1 MPDVV
6 IFLGPSLGPDEA
18 GGILP
23 GEYRPPIK
31 RGDLDGFTTRKPD
44 LVIII
49 DGLFLEQAAVGHKEI
64 LGLLRAGIPVIGSS
78 SMGALRA
85 AELEPFGM
93 IGIGEVFRRYR
104 DGIIESDDDV
114 ALICDPFTHQP
125 LSEALV
131 NITITLEAAV
141 SDGIITP
148 GEAAVIEKSAR
159 DRYYP
164 DRTWRNILLS
174 PPVPEETRERLA
186 GWIPDHRIDQKQ
198 QDAREALRH
207 GARLV
212 ADT

>member
-6 IFLGPSLGPDEA
+6 IFLGPSLEPDEA
-18 GGILP
+18 AGILP
-23 GEYRPPIK
+23 GDYRPPIK

-114 ALICDPFTHQP
+114 ALICDPVTHTA
-125 LSEALV
+125 LSDALV
-131 NITITLEAAV
+131 NITITMESAV
-141 SDGIITP
+141 SSGILSKE
-148 GEAAVIEKSAR
+148 EAEVIGKTAR
-159 DRYYP
+159 DLYYP
-164 DRTWRNILLS
+164 DRTWKRILKNAPIS
-174 PPVPEETRERLA
+174 RDRATILA
-186 GWIPDHRIDQKQ
+186 EWVSKHKIDQKRK
-198 QDAREALRH
+198 DAGEALRY
-207 GARLV
+207 GAELM
-212 ADT
+212 T